1 MRSKNTS
8 FRSFQVNDLDNFRSV
23 NQMNF
28 LCIEKAVAN
37 LEVFF
42 KLSKVHAL
50 PYKLQVWTFE
60 CTHGGITP

>member
-1 MRSKNTS
+1 MRSKKTS
-8 FRSFQVNDLDNFRSV
+8 FRSFLVNDLDNFRSV

-50 PYKLQVWTFE
+50 PYKLQV
-60 CTHGGITP
+60 